1 MPEPWLLYPEACL
14 AHLTAGHPESP
25 ERLQVIWQ
33 ALEKHRILNHLRL
46 QSPRPVPLELV
57 QRIHQ
62 PAYMQSLQRFCDQA
76 GSGRRIDEDT
86 VVSQGTYPAI
96 LAAAGAA
103 VEMVE
108 ALVSDRCQQAFSLV
122 RPPGHH
128 AMPGYL
134 MGFCFFNNI
143 ALAALYALEQLG
155 LQRIAILD
163 WDAHHGNGTE
173 HIFYQDPRVLTVSWH
188 QDPNWPGTGA
198 WQDQGEG
205 AGSGYSLNVPLP
217 IGSGLQAFTLTWQQV
232 VLPALKRFA
241 PQLLLVA
248 AGYDAHHGDRL
259 TDMGMTATGFAHLT
273 EQIMQGA
280 EQLGNLPVGFVLEGG
295 YNLEGLS
302 NSVSATLLTLLHQ
315 EARPFSEQMPAPAE
329 SDSAAALQALIQD
342 LQTHPLLRKEK
353 PA

>member
-1 MPEPWLLYPEACL
+1 MPEPWLFYPEACL

-25 ERLQVIWQ
+25 ERLQRIWQ
-33 ALEKHRILNHLRL
+33 RL
-46 QSPRPVPLELV
+46 QTLEILPNLRVQAPRPVSLELV

-62 PAYMQSLQRFCDQA
+62 PAYMSSLQRFCDQA
-76 GSGRRIDEDT
+76 GTGRRIDEDT
-86 VVSQGTYPAI
+86 VVSEGTYPAV

-108 ALVSDRCQQAFSLV
+108 ALASARCQQAFSLV

-205 AGSGYSLNVPLP
+205 PGLGYCLNLPLP
-217 IGSGLQAFTLTWQQV
+217 KGAGAEAFVLSWQRA
-232 VLPALKRFA
+232 VLPALERFQ

-248 AGYDAHHGDRL
+248 AGYDAHHADRL
-259 TDMGMTATGFAHLT
+259 TDMGMTATGFARLT
-273 EQIMQGA
+273 EAIMQGA
-280 EQLGNLPVGFVLEGG
+280 ERLGQIPVGFVLEGG
-295 YNLEGLS
+295 YDLEGLS

-315 EARPFSEQMPAPAE
+315 EARPVAEATAPPE
-329 SDSAAALQALIQD
+329 SDVLPAVQTLIQN
-342 LQTHPLLRKEK
+342 LQTHPLLRKET